1 MSVTDLKSGL
11 HRLVDVVADEH
22 LLTAVYTLLDN
33 QASVERDFW
42 HDLSPAQ
49 QADIQAGLADLD
61 AGRIQPAK
69 AVFARYQ

>member
-1 MSVTDLKSGL
+1 MSVSELKSGL
-11 HRLVDVVADEH
+11 HRLVDVVGDEH
-22 LLTAVYTLLDN
+22 LLTAVYALLDN
-33 QASVERDFW
+33 QANAERDFW

-61 AGRIQPAK
+61 AGRTQPAN